1 MPVVS
6 LLWTER
12 AGPRRL
18 CGSRRDW
25 HGAVGDPWGGLA
37 GEKAW
42 WASTR
47 VEEGGHLVLFN
58 DSGHYTVFKVLFRTS
73 NNNECSQKQPFA
85 AAVRSFQWATYAAG
99 RRVLCHARAP
109 RRDRHSG
116 TSGLARDLRIESP
129 AVPS

>member
-6 LLWTER
+6 LLWIEG
-12 AGPRRL
+12 AGLRRL

-25 HGAVGDPWGGLA
+25 HSAVGDPWGGLT

-42 WASTR
+42 WASTP
-47 VEEGGHLVLFN
+47 VGEGDHFVLFN

-73 NNNECSQKQPFA
+73 NNECPQKQPFA
-85 AAVRSFQWATYAAG
+85 AAVCSFQWATYAAG

-109 RRDRHSG
+109 GRGCHSG